1 MSTQLD
7 GRGYSIRPF
16 FLLSHLLPFP
26 SLFSFFYQSDMQTLQ
41 SSKKAL
47 GKISTRFLSTQRE
60 ALPCTPR
67 LNSKSQQLGLKVC
80 ATVSDWCVCV

>member
-1 MSTQLD
+1 MKWEMEHALGTGQCCNGEGGTGGDSRMSTQLD

-26 SLFSFFYQSDMQTLQ
+26 SLFSFFYQSDTQTLQ

-47 GKISTRFLSTQRE
+47 GKIS
-60 ALPCTPR
+60 
-67 LNSKSQQLGLKVC
+67 V
-80 ATVSDWCVCV
+80 